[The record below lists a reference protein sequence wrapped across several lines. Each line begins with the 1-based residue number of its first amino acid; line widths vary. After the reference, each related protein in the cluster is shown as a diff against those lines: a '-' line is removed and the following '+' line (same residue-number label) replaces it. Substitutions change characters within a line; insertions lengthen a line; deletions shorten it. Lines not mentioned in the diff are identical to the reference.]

1 MGLELE
7 LKTKDLLRRFR
18 SILPRSSI
26 LTIYKTFIRSQLDH
40 ANVIYNMVMSS
51 CRSHRIIT
59 PVLMKNSNL
68 SNTRLVW
75 Q

>member
-1 MGLELE
+1 MGQELE

-40 ANVIYNMVMSS
+40 ANVIYDMVMSS

-59 PVLMKNSNL
+59 PLLMKLESL
-68 SNTRLVW
+68 
-75 Q
+75 